1 MKSFLS
7 FLTEARTSA
16 AAMQAQKLNLKSDGH
31 GSWYDSRGNFVAV
44 TEKGKLKFTKKK
56 VKGAGEEPEGKRKA
70 AQAQPAP
77 KPKAVAP
84 VEEPK
89 KKAAPEGQGGEQ
101 QQGGGD
107 TLTIAFGRFNPP
119 TIGHEKLLQA
129 ASKAAA
135 GGDLKIYPS
144 RTVDD
149 KKNPIDPDMKVSYMR
164 KMFPNY
170 EEQII
175 NDPDMRTIFDVL
187 TTAAEDGYLNVNIIV
202 GADRQSE
209 FENLAQKYNGD
220 LYDFDLIRV
229 ISAGIRD
236 ADAEGVE
243 GMSAS
248 KMRKAV
254 ADDDYEA
261 FRKGTPSNLDD
272 GDTTALFN
280 AVRSGLKIKKTKS
293 MTDAEKSSARYQED
307 EKGRKEAEKRRLPQW
322 LDPAF
327 DKALKKHG
335 AVSKHDDGKETEV
348 EKALKKGAKKK
359 KKKTTKESVEMWEI
373 APSLY
378 QKTLREH
385 YINKDIFNV
394 GDLVESLNTGLVGRI
409 IRRGTSYL
417 ICVTENNVMFKSWI
431 KDLTEAVIPAH
442 RTGIYGVPATQ
453 REVGTDSQRE
463 YAQSMVP
470 GQERIRNFIN
480 KYRKNK

>member
-1 MKSFLS
+1 MKRFSL
-7 FLTEARTSA
+7 FLTEAGTSA
-16 AAMQAQKLNLKSDGH
+16 ASMQAAKLNLKSDGH
-31 GSWYDSRGNFVAV
+31 GSWFDSRGNMVAV
-44 TEKGKLKFTKKK
+44 TEKGKLKFTKKR
-56 VKGAGEEPEGKRKA
+56 VKAPEDEKGGRQKA
-70 AQAQPAP
+70 AQQPAP
-77 KPKAVAP
+77 KPRAAAP
-84 VEEPK
+84 EEAPK
-89 KKAAPEGQGGEQ
+89 QKKADAEGQGGGQ

-107 TLTIAFGRFNPP
+107 TLTLAFGRFNPP
-119 TIGHEKLLQA
+119 TVGHEKLLQA

-144 RTVDD
+144 RTVDN

-164 KMFPNY
+164 KMFPDY

-175 NDPDMRTIFDVL
+175 NDPDMKTIFDVL

-261 FRKGTPSNLDD
+261 FRKGTPSSLDD

-280 AVRSGLKIKKTKS
+280 AVRSGMKK
-293 MTDAEKSSARYQED
+293 
-307 EKGRKEAEKRRLPQW
+307 KE
-322 LDPAF
+322 
-327 DKALKKHG
+327 
-335 AVSKHDDGKETEV
+335 
-348 EKALKKGAKKK
+348 KKGV
-359 KKKTTKESVEMWEI
+359 KESIDLWEI
-373 APSLY
+373 APRDD
-378 QKTLREH
+378 QRGLREN
-385 YINKDIFNV
+385 YIKKKIFNV

-417 ICVTENNVMFKSWI
+417 ICVTENNIMFKSWI
-431 KDLTEAVIPAH
+431 KDLAEAVRPASQ
-442 RTGIYGVPATQ
+442 TGVYGVPATQ

>member
-1 MKSFLS
+1 MKSFLN
-7 FLTEARTSA
+7 FLTEAGTSA
-16 AAMQAQKLNLKSDGH
+16 ASMQAQKLNLKSDGH

-44 TEKGKLKFTKKK
+44 TEKGKLKFSKKK
-56 VKGAGEEPEGKRKA
+56 VKGAGEEPEGNKKA
-70 AQAQPAP
+70 AQAEPAP
-77 KPKAVAP
+77 KPKAAAP

-89 KKAAPEGQGGEQ
+89 KKAAPEGEGG
-101 QQGGGD
+101 GNVPGTGD

-119 TIGHEKLLQA
+119 TVGHEKLLQA
-129 ASKAAA
+129 ARKASA

-164 KMFPNY
+164 KMFPDY

-175 NDPDMRTIFDVL
+175 NDPDMKTIFDVL

-236 ADAEGVE
+236 ADADGVE

-254 ADDDYEA
+254 VDDDFES

-280 AVRSGLKIKKTKS
+280 AVRSGMKK
-293 MTDAEKSSARYQED
+293 
-307 EKGRKEAEKRRLPQW
+307 KE
-322 LDPAF
+322 
-327 DKALKKHG
+327 
-335 AVSKHDDGKETEV
+335 
-348 EKALKKGAKKK
+348 KKGV
-359 KKKTTKESVEMWEI
+359 KESIDLWEI
-373 APSLY
+373 APRDD
-378 QKTLREH
+378 QKGLREN
-385 YINKDIFNV
+385 YIKKKIFNV

-417 ICVTENNVMFKSWI
+417 ICVTENNIMFKSWI
-431 KDLTEAVIPAH
+431 KDLAEAVRPAH
-442 RTGIYGVPATQ
+442 TTGIYGVPATE

>member
-1 MKSFLS
+1 MKRFSQ
-7 FLTEARTSA
+7 FLTEAGTSA
-16 AAMQAQKLNLKSDGH
+16 ASMQAQKLNLKSDGH

-56 VKGAGEEPEGKRKA
+56 VKGAGEDKGERQKA
-70 AQAQPAP
+70 AQPAP
-77 KPKAVAP
+77 AKPKAAAP

-101 QQGGGD
+101 QPGGGD
-107 TLTIAFGRFNPP
+107 TLTLAFGRFNPP
-119 TIGHEKLLQA
+119 TVGHEKLLQA
-129 ASKAAA
+129 AKKASA

-164 KMFPNY
+164 KMFPDY

-175 NDPDMRTIFDVL
+175 NDPDMKTIFDVL

-202 GADRQSE
+202 GADRQAE

-280 AVRSGLKIKKTKS
+280 AVRSGMKIKKTKS
-293 MTDAEKSSARYQED
+293 KTDAEKSAARYQED
-307 EKGRKEAEKRRLPQW
+307 EKGKKAAAKKRDYASARSTAV
-322 LDPAF
+322 DDAI
-327 DKALKKHG
+327 KKHG
-335 AVSKHDDGKETEV
+335 TVSKHDDGKETEV
-348 EKALKKGAKKK
+348 EKALKKGAKK

-385 YINKDIFNV
+385 YINKEIFNV

-431 KDLTEAVIPAH
+431 KDLTEAVRPAH
-442 RTGIYGVPATQ
+442 TTGIYGVSGKQ
-453 REVGTDSQRE
+453 REVGTDELRT

-470 GQERIRNFIN
+470 GQERIINFIN

>member
-1 MKSFLS
+1 MKRFSQ
-7 FLTEARTSA
+7 FLTEAGTSA
-16 AAMQAQKLNLKSDGH
+16 ASMQAQKLNLKSDGH

-56 VKGAGEEPEGKRKA
+56 VKGAGEDKGERQKA
-70 AQAQPAP
+70 AQPAP
-77 KPKAVAP
+77 AKPKAAAP

-89 KKAAPEGQGGEQ
+89 KKAAPEEKGGEQ

-107 TLTIAFGRFNPP
+107 TLTLAFGRFTPP

-129 ASKAAA
+129 AKKASA

-164 KMFPNY
+164 KMFPDY

-175 NDPDMRTIFDVL
+175 NDPDMKTIFDVL

-202 GADRQSE
+202 GADRQAE

-236 ADAEGVE
+236 ADADGVE

-272 GDTTALFN
+272 GDTTALYN
-280 AVRSGLKIKKTKS
+280 AVRSGMKIKKGY
-293 MTDAEKSSARYQED
+293 DAKAEAKAKEDKIRARIPNEKKIKASAASYPKVK
-307 EKGRKEAEKRRLPQW
+307 EKVKEG
-322 LDPAF
+322 F
-327 DKALKKHG
+327 DL
-335 AVSKHDDGKETEV
+335 
-348 EKALKKGAKKK
+348 
-359 KKKTTKESVEMWEI
+359 WEI
-373 APSLY
+373 APSLD
-378 QKTLREH
+378 QKGLREQ
-385 YINKDIFNV
+385 YVKKEIFNV

-442 RTGIYGVPATQ
+442 KTGIYGVSGER
-453 REVGTDSQRE
+453 REIGTESLTS

-470 GQERIRNFIN
+470 GQERIINFIN